1 MMYLS
6 NNFIFNL
13 PVSLYLKWIS
23 YRYPYSWVMFFNP
36 LCHFFFIHIFR
47 SCTFHVIFAMWGLK
61 SVILFSMAD
70 FGFIFPTFLRVNLNL
85 FKNSIL
91 IYLLFISLSLCIFF
105 GSYSR
110 YCIYIYNHSLLVLSF
125 YQIRWSIVP
134 LAPLM
139 ALSSPWFMVFPICT
153 PRTH

>member
-1 MMYLS
+1 MFIWCIFP

-70 FGFIFPTFLRVNLNL
+70 FGFIFPTFLRVVYL
-85 FKNSIL
+85 FV
-91 IYLLFISLSLCIFF
+91 YSLVVTPGIV
-105 GSYSR
+105 
-110 YCIYIYNHSLLVLSF
+110 YIYNHSLLVLSF

-139 ALSSPWFMVFPICT
+139 ALSSPWFMVFPIYT